1 MSRLQLSRRGFLTG
15 AAASSGLILSG
26 CDAMDGIAGSDS
38 AVRRA
43 MEQVGNTLSYR
54 AQRLLSGREALA
66 QEFTPADISQPMRPN
81 GVIAPQN
88 DDYRQLLSANFAD
101 YRLTVSGMVERPL
114 SLTREQLRAMPAQT
128 QITRHDCVE
137 GWSCIAKWTGVPL
150 GLILDQAVVKPNARF
165 VVFHCLDA
173 IEQSLSGDIKYYE
186 SIDLIDAHHP
196 QTILAYGLNDRALLV
211 ENGAPLRLRV
221 ERQLGYKMA
230 KFVHGIELVDD
241 LRSFGLGK
249 GGYWEDRGY
258 AWYAGI

>member
-26 CDAMDGIAGSDS
+26 CDAMDGIASGDNS
-38 AVRRA
+38 VRRA
-43 MEQVGNTLSYR
+43 MERVGNTLSYR

-66 QEFTPADISQPMRPN
+66 QEFTQADIRQPMRPN

-114 SLTREQLRAMPAQT
+114 SLTREQLMAMPART

-196 QTILAYGLNDRALLV
+196 QTILAYGLNDRALPV

-241 LRSFGLGK
+241 LRSFGFGK

-258 AWYAGI
+258 EWYAGL